1 MASALPAASP
11 ASSVRRARSSAGVE
25 TVGLIGRAPLGG
37 LLGGLAAGVQIAPAR
52 AAHAD
57 DAHEA
62 AQRDQPDAVLGL
74 AELRLTTAGGK
85 PT

>member
-1 MASALPAASP
+1 MRLGAAGG
-11 ASSVRRARSSAGVE
+11 VAGVE
-25 TVGLIGRAPLGG
+25 RGAGALQRRREPVRLIRRAALGR

-74 AELRLTTAGGK
+74 AEACA
-85 PT
+85 